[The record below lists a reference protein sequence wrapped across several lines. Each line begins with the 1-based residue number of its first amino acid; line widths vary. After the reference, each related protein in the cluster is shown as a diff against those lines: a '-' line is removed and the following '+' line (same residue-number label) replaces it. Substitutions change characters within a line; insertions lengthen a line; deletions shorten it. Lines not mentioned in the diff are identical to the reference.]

1 MAHGRILVVDDERF
15 FRELYGEILTEAGY
29 AVRSAGSG
37 EEGLQLLALEKA
49 DLLVSDLVM
58 PGMDGLTFIR
68 EARRLDGDLEA
79 IAVTGRDDVR
89 LAVTA
94 MKAGCA
100 DFLVK
105 PVEPAELSA
114 AAGRILSRSR
124 LKREHGQLLA
134 ENLEYVKRQSLYRH
148 SLEILATL
156 DLERLQDLTLQVLAQ
171 VSDARVA
178 ALWLADEKGALTL
191 RGWRGPVDR
200 AALPA
205 AIDPRAPEWVEC
217 FREARPVRA
226 PGAAA
231 GGAYYVPLVAE
242 AEPFGLALLSDRTP
256 RPGGEGEAR
265 FGGDEQAAAQ
275 AVADFAAIAVKN
287 ARRFQILE
295 RFSLRDRETG
305 AYNLSY
311 FVDYAGKEFYKARR
325 YGRAFSLIVISV
337 DNAEQLRQ
345 AGGRELYRRA
355 MHDLVAA
362 VSRVVRDAD
371 ILARVAEGEYYVL
384 LPETDTFGALMFQRR
399 AVEEIRREAS
409 ILELEA
415 RAPLLLSMGAAAF
428 PKDGEAY
435 DELIHWARS
444 RVEAQRG
451 SLVRKLQLAELGRGA
466 FWELCDLLLDPRTRF
481 PESSPSA
488 HQAADPARL
497 ATLQREVALEIGRD
511 PRARGVV
518 YLGDAE
524 GPARAPILADLPGGD
539 AAARAGDQSVRV
551 FLLGPRAGGPPVAH
565 PLVTEVFLDG
575 DPHLADHAFLLFLS
589 EHSAYAHLTGPGGRA
604 FHTADEPLV
613 DLLVATLQVAYDL
626 QPV

>member
-15 FRELYGEILTEAGY
+15 FRELYGEILTEAGH
-29 AVRSAGSG
+29 AVRTAGSG
-37 EEGLQLLALEKA
+37 EEALKLLGQERAE
-49 DLLVSDLVM
+49 LLVSDLVM

-68 EARRLDGDLEA
+68 EARRLDPELEA

-105 PVEPAELSA
+105 PVEAAELAA
-114 AAGRILSRSR
+114 AAGRLLSRSR
-124 LKREHGQLLA
+124 LQREHGQLLA
-134 ENLEYVKRQSLYRH
+134 ENLEYVKRQALYRS

-156 DLERLQDLTLQVLAQ
+156 DLEKLQDLSLQVLAQ
-171 VSDARVA
+171 VADAQGA

-191 RGWRGPVDR
+191 RGWRGLIDR
-200 AALPA
+200 AALPQVV
-205 AIDPRAPEWVEC
+205 DPRAPEWAET
-217 FREARPVRA
+217 FREARPLRA
-226 PGAAA
+226 PGAAQGEA
-231 GGAYYVPLVAE
+231 FYVPLVAE
-242 AEPFGLALLSDRTP
+242 AEPHGLALLSDRAS
-256 RPGGEGEAR
+256 GR

-337 DNAEQLRQ
+337 DNVEQLRQ

-409 ILELEA
+409 ILELET

-451 SLVRKLQLAELGRGA
+451 SLVRRLGLGDLGRAA
-466 FWELCDLLLDPRTRF
+466 FWELVDLLLDGRTRI
-481 PESSPSA
+481 PDSSPSA
-488 HQAADPARL
+488 HLVPDPSRL
-497 ATLQREVALEIGRD
+497 AALQREVALEIGRD
-511 PRARGVV
+511 ARARGVV
-518 YLGDAE
+518 YLGVPD
-524 GPARAPILADLPGGD
+524 GMARAPILADLPGGD

-551 FLLGPRAGGPPVAH
+551 FLLGPRAGGPPVGH

-575 DPHLADHAFLLFLS
+575 DARLASHPFLLFLS
-589 EHSAYAHLTGPGGRA
+589 EHSAYAHLTGPDGRA

-613 DLLVATLQVAYDL
+613 DLLVATLQAAYDL